1 MLNIF
6 NNTEKPNINSDTE
19 KDKLIQLQLGD
30 IIELFDPKNE
40 KLNEQTFYIDYI
52 DETKMLLINESTL
65 ESVKLKINENGIIG
79 DGTIT
84 KLIIKSRSNEKGY
97 ARQNNLLPGTCVNIY
112 FGGDLPV
119 IITGEITNLENDMIE
134 LTMVDDDVIYINFDY
149 KGIPED
155 LPIEMI
161 EIREK
166 PCVATKEKGSE
177 IVEPE
182 ELPEDFPELM
192 NDVNEQQQQ
201 QQQQRELEKV
211 NLQLEVPL
219 ANIKTQMREFV
230 IKANQIQFGN
240 EVLGPIV
247 QFVDVYGKTERYSIE
262 TQTNDLLDELLS
274 TIPNAERTNRVLN
287 NIHDTIERFV
297 QLREQF
303 STFDEYGNVSGSI
316 VYKPDYK
323 PLIQFF
329 NNFNKNL
336 LWILPVVKNVKKTY
350 VDNSLL
356 SEDDFSDIINLD
368 LNGDL
373 ENIRILLENYKTNT
387 LPNEQNKY
395 SALYKELNPHFTPF
409 DYINDEQLS
418 ESIIEKMTETDISVI
433 IDNLG
438 DFYSSVFRN
447 NFLNTQRFVIQKYNL
462 GLTKLEAT
470 NFKGSRFESVRV
482 KLTQP
487 DELYLKSVL
496 TLPEPF
502 IRFSQINLPGTNIL
516 NRANLNSVFVNYW
529 QLLKKNTNVE
539 VITVNKLNDNIEYNE
554 NNFVNNIKNYVN
566 NLSDDEKKGFTKT
579 EIYNQF
585 IDIIIPKTRILFN
598 LMKKYI
604 TGKFSIIDVVGYLEP
619 FLIYTDNL
627 TYQQYR
633 DIISFIN
640 EKISEYNKNFIE
652 RSKLFYS
659 LKNMNMSAKLMPFSA
674 YPVVNI
680 VSDKNGKRR
689 ELFDDYDIDVDAN
702 SLKEQG
708 YSNNEI
714 LRKVILKDYSKLYC
728 TTIVMQN
735 MQLRY
740 PDQFTSLFE
749 DEKSI
754 LEKNIKDEKDGS
766 ADSSCKKKVIAKLY
780 FNREDLLNDNDKQI
794 YFDKKYD
801 DTNYGVL
808 DDFEKD
814 MFTKTPEEF
823 VMFLTNKLKNSL
835 KLSHEDADYMT
846 DTLINGYKKVIT
858 GQYAIL
864 KKINNNNVE
873 FEYFVRK
880 NNKWELDADFDVG
893 SASREDGITDSNIL
907 CNLQEKCISVPA
919 KNDYGDGDNCESII
933 LSKSELQNNALKSI
947 INEFDKKY
955 AETKE
960 EFEAK
965 INKKYNYLFENIQI
979 FTKIKNEYRLK
990 YNNQKYKLG
999 YQIDNGEGMDAAQIN
1014 AVIISP
1020 FAKYRDLILG
1030 QNDFVKKQNDII
1042 KFVNTCSRSFIE
1054 DGLGPLGIQE
1064 SPHWMYCVETNT
1076 ELFPTFKYNLAS
1088 AYLNDTS
1095 NYNNVMERIIKNIG
1109 VLSDDGDKWV
1119 DKYSGYTITYIDFD
1133 VEEGYEAGFKISTRG
1148 VLEEDAG
1155 NKLIAQQKQQTLKEN
1170 AKLNLDNPESI
1181 MISNIV
1187 TTLSI
1192 AMGINIEYQKDFI
1205 INCVKD
1211 VLKSTMPKEEDY
1223 KKKIKELS
1231 NRPST
1236 TAKAP
1241 MSYEDLYYT
1250 SILYY
1255 TLGMFLI
1262 AVQTSIPSLKT
1273 RKTFPGCV
1281 RSFSGFPFD
1290 GAGDMTSVRY
1300 LTCICYQIRKNLAKP
1315 WYVLKNTKEEFIE
1328 KKILLAINENLLRLS
1343 DVKRKMDEKNEYLLT
1358 NPEEEIPVEY
1368 DVARWTQFLPPL
1380 VPFKIKN
1387 LVNISTEFKK
1397 SLLDHLKSGSRKQ
1410 DEQILVVQS
1419 KIIQFSLA
1427 IQERIQEIVKKK
1439 DLVLS
1444 KMNNEY
1450 YLENSCCQEKNSE
1463 KTTTIGYFEKED
1475 GRISEY
1481 NTIVANLSNIISDI
1495 IGYSTAIL
1503 LYSPI
1508 NTKNIYPPIKK
1519 EFSERTIYNA
1529 FIYYCNFTSLLPI
1542 PENILP
1548 LCNQKPLDIINL
1560 TDSREEIIK
1569 KLKESGINYSLDS
1582 FLRMLQIIARNNIIH
1597 VDIDNTLVSSLR
1609 KLLGLLEEFK
1619 AEDEKVVPPSLTDLF
1634 LNVMDTFDIG
1644 SKSSELTK
1652 EVKDLNNFLIKQIE
1666 SMKTYLLDF
1675 LRKNSGKDVTRKK
1688 MNEVNTFINTL
1699 SDWSAYASQSQG
1711 QTIKNKKN
1719 MSNNSI
1725 YNFTHFFKS
1734 FIDNFVKVFP
1744 NIILNKVDYKENYIP
1759 KYLGLSKIHE
1769 NKIKTIIGDFYNNLC
1784 VFYDVPALNNILQRV
1799 QRSCDNL
1806 LKLSKN
1812 TPTFVT
1818 MKIRENGVE
1827 KEIKPIFDER
1837 TSKFLYEYY
1846 LLKVLSEYIHLSDEP
1861 AMIVKRVQRKN
1872 IVGNKV
1878 DLEDIV
1884 SVDYLDETNTAIDIN
1899 VDIDSRIEFDTNLLS
1914 GDKKEL
1920 KQKVAN
1926 LLIEF
1931 LRIMNSYKEIV
1942 DVSYDQVLDRIFK
1955 LKEKEKDIITDR
1967 LKTMTDEARDAD
1979 TILKVNKLGVWSK
1992 GLQKGLTS
2000 YVKETYDEE
2009 REFVDKMLEYERK
2022 AQRKIRESNMDV
2034 GNLDMVLDD
2043 LIEETDRDNEIEKEA
2058 YDIGGYT
2065 EDYLDGQFEGDDVD
2079 YDDYYE
2085 S

>member
-1 MLNIF
+1 
-6 NNTEKPNINSDTE
+6 
-19 KDKLIQLQLGD
+19 
-30 IIELFDPKNE
+30 
-40 KLNEQTFYIDYI
+40 
-52 DETKMLLINESTL
+52 
-65 ESVKLKINENGIIG
+65 
-79 DGTIT
+79 
-84 KLIIKSRSNEKGY
+84 
-97 ARQNNLLPGTCVNIY
+97 
-112 FGGDLPV
+112 
-119 IITGEITNLENDMIE
+119 MIE
-134 LTMVDDDVIYINFDY
+134 ITMVDDDVIYINFDY
-149 KGIPED
+149 KGIPQD

-166 PCVATKEKGSE
+166 PCVVPQKITESDIEAEL
-177 IVEPE
+177 
-182 ELPEDFPELM
+182 ELPQLI
-192 NDVNEQQQQ
+192 NEEGV
-201 QQQQRELEKV
+201 RREKV
-211 NLQLEVPL
+211 PLQLEVPL
-219 ANIKTQMREFV
+219 GDVKTQMREFI
-230 IKANQIQFGN
+230 IKADQIQFGN

-287 NIHDTIERFV
+287 NIHIIIERFV

-303 STFDEYGNVSGSI
+303 STFDEYGNVSGSV

-323 PLIQFF
+323 PLLQFF
-329 NNFNKNL
+329 NSFNKNL
-336 LWILPVVKNVKKTY
+336 LWIIPVVKNIKKTY

-356 SEDDFSDIINLD
+356 AEDEFSDIINLELNDD
-368 LNGDL
+368 LNNIKTL
-373 ENIRILLENYKTNT
+373 IENFRTNT

-395 SALYKELNPHFTPF
+395 SSLYKELNQHFTPF
-409 DYINDEQLS
+409 DYVNDEQLS
-418 ESIIEKMTETDISVI
+418 EIIIEKMTNSDINVI

-447 NFLNTQRFVIQKYNL
+447 NLLNTQRFVVQKYNL

-470 NFKGSRFESVRV
+470 NFKGSRFEAVRV
-482 KLTQP
+482 KLTQS
-487 DELYLKSVL
+487 DDLYLKSVM

-516 NRANLNSVFVNYW
+516 NRANLNSIFINYW

-539 VITVNKLNDNIEYNE
+539 VISVNNFNDNIDYNE
-554 NNFVNNIKNYVN
+554 NNFVNNIKNFVN
-566 NLSDDEKKGFTKT
+566 NLSEDDKRGFTKT

-585 IDIIIPKTRILFN
+585 IDIVVPKTRILFN

-604 TGKFSIIDVVGYLEP
+604 HGKFSIIDVVSYLEP

-659 LKNMNMSAKLMPFSA
+659 LKNMNLTAKLMPFA
-674 YPVVNI
+674 AFPVVNI
-680 VSDKNGKRR
+680 VSDKKNKRR
-689 ELFDDYDIDVDAN
+689 ELFDDYDIDIDN
-702 SLKEQG
+702 MKDDS

-714 LRKVILKDYSKLYC
+714 LRKITVKDSSKLYSA
-728 TTIVMQN
+728 TLILQN
-735 MQLRY
+735 MHLRY

-749 DEKSI
+749 DEKSLI
-754 LEKNIKDEKDGS
+754 DKNIKDEKGDS
-766 ADSSCKKKVIAKLY
+766 LSSCKKKVIAKLY
-780 FNREDLLNDNDKQI
+780 FNREELLNDNDKQI

-808 DDFEKD
+808 DDYEKD

-823 VMFLTNKLKNSL
+823 IMFLTNKLRNAL
-835 KLSHEDADYMT
+835 KINDEDADYLA
-846 DTLINGYKKVIT
+846 DTLINGFKKVIN

-864 KKINNNNVE
+864 KNVTTNDVT
-873 FEYFVRK
+873 FEYYVRK
-880 NNKWELDADFDVG
+880 NNQWYLDADFDAG
-893 SASREDGITDSNIL
+893 DADDATKKDGISDSNLL
-907 CNLQEKCISVPA
+907 CNLQEKCISIPE
-919 KNDYGDGDNCESII
+919 KTIYGDGDKCESII
-933 LSKSELQNNALKSI
+933 LSKSELKNNALTNI
-947 INEFDKKY
+947 INEFDKNY
-955 AETKE
+955 SDSKE
-960 EFEAK
+960 EFEEK
-965 INKKYNYLFENIQI
+965 INKKYNYLFENIKV
-979 FTKIKNEYRLK
+979 FAKIKNNYILK

-999 YQIDNGEGMDAAQIN
+999 YQIDKGEGMDIAQIN
-1014 AVIISP
+1014 AVIVSP
-1020 FAKYRDLILG
+1020 FAKYRELILG
-1030 QNDFVKKQNDII
+1030 QNDFIKKQNDII
-1042 KFVNTCSRSFIE
+1042 KFVNTCTRTFTE

-1064 SPHWMYCVETNT
+1064 SPHWLYCLETNT

-1088 AYLNDTS
+1088 AYLNDNS
-1095 NYNNVMERIIKNIG
+1095 NYENVMDRIIKNIG

-1119 DKYSGYTITYIDFD
+1119 DKYSGYTIKYIDFD
-1133 VEEGYEAGFKISTRG
+1133 VEEGYEAGFKISSRS
-1148 VLEEDAG
+1148 VLEEDVG
-1155 NKLIAQQKQQTLKEN
+1155 TKLATQQKQQTLKEN
-1170 AKLNLDNPESI
+1170 AVLKLDNPESI

-1187 TTLSI
+1187 TTLSV
-1192 AMGINIEYQKDFI
+1192 AMGLNIEYQKDFI

-1211 VLKSTMPKEEDY
+1211 VLKTTMPKEEDY
-1223 KKKIKELS
+1223 KRRIKELS
-1231 NRPST
+1231 NKAST

-1262 AVQTSIPSLKT
+1262 AAQTSIPSIKT

-1281 RSFSGFPFD
+1281 RSFTGFPFD
-1290 GAGDMTSVRY
+1290 GIGDMTSVRY
-1300 LTCICYQIRKNLAKP
+1300 LTCICYQIRKNVARP
-1315 WYVLKNTKEEFIE
+1315 WYVLKNTKEDYIE
-1328 KKILLAINENLLRLS
+1328 KKIILVINEYLLKLP
-1343 DVKRKMDEKNEYLLT
+1343 DVKRKMDEKNEFLLT
-1358 NPEEEIPVEY
+1358 NPEEAIPAEY
-1368 DVARWTQFLPPL
+1368 DVLRWTQFLPPL
-1380 VPFKIKN
+1380 IPFKIKN
-1387 LVNISTEFKK
+1387 LVNISSEFKK
-1397 SLLDHLKSGSRKQ
+1397 SLLDNLKSGNRKQ

-1427 IQERIQEIVKKK
+1427 IQERIQDIVKKK
-1439 DLVLS
+1439 DMILS

-1450 YLENSCCQEKNSE
+1450 YLENACCQETNTH
-1463 KTTTIGYFEKED
+1463 KTTAIGYFEKED
-1475 GRISEY
+1475 SRISEY
-1481 NTIVANLSNIISDI
+1481 NNIVANLSNIISDI
-1495 IGYSTAIL
+1495 IGYSTAVL

-1519 EFSERTIYNA
+1519 EFSEKTIYNA

-1542 PENILP
+1542 PENIIP

-1560 TDSREEIIK
+1560 TDSREEIMK

-1582 FLRMLQIIARNNIIH
+1582 FLRMLQIISRNNIIH
-1597 VDIDNTLVSSLR
+1597 VDMDNALVSSLR
-1609 KLLGLLEEFK
+1609 RLTYLLEEFK
-1619 AEDEKVVPPSLTDLF
+1619 SENEKTVPSSLVNL
-1634 LNVMDTFDIG
+1634 LLSAMDTFDIG
-1644 SKSSELTK
+1644 SDETSK
-1652 EVKDLNNFLIKQIE
+1652 EVKDLNNYLIKQNE
-1666 SMKTYLLDF
+1666 AMKADLTNF
-1675 LRKNSGKDVTRKK
+1675 LRENKGRDVTRSKI
-1688 MNEVNTFINTL
+1688 NEVYNFINTL
-1699 SDWSAYASQSQG
+1699 SDWSD
-1711 QTIKNKKN
+1711 KNSEN
-1719 MSNNSI
+1719 V

-1734 FIDNFVKVFP
+1734 FIDNFVGIFP

-1759 KYLGLSKIHE
+1759 KYLGLSKNHE
-1769 NKIKTIIGDFYNNLC
+1769 SKIKTIISDYYDKLR
-1784 VFYDVPALNNILQRV
+1784 VFYDVPALGNILQKV
-1799 QRSCDNL
+1799 TRSCDNL

-1818 MKIRENGVE
+1818 IKNKQDGKDSMT
-1827 KEIKPIFDER
+1827 KPIFDER

-1861 AMIVKRVQRKN
+1861 SMIVKRVQRKN
-1872 IVGNKV
+1872 TVGARV
-1878 DLEDIV
+1878 DVEDIV

-1899 VDIDSRIEFDTNLLS
+1899 VDIDNRIEFDTNLLS

-1942 DVSYDQVLDRIFK
+1942 DISYDQVLDRIFK

-1967 LKTMTDEARDAD
+1967 LKTMTDEERDAD

-2009 REFVDKMLEYERK
+2009 REFVDQMLQFERK
-2022 AQRKIRESNMDV
+2022 AQRKIRETNVDTT
-2034 GNLDMVLDD
+2034 NLDIVMDD
-2043 LIEETDRDNEIEKEA
+2043 LIEETDRENEIEREA

-2065 EDYLDGQFEGDDVD
+2065 EDYLDGQFEGDDID

>member
-1 MLNIF
+1 MLNTT
-6 NNTEKPNINSDTE
+6 NVNSDNE
-19 KDKLIQLQLGD
+19 KSNANDKDKLIQLQLGD
-30 IIELFDPKNE
+30 IIELYDPKNE
-40 KLNEQTFYIDYI
+40 QLNEQTFYIDYI
-52 DETKMLLINESTL
+52 DETKMILINEATL
-65 ESVKLKINENGIIG
+65 ESVKLKINETGIIG

-84 KLIIKSRSNEKGY
+84 KLIIKSRSSEKGY

-166 PCVATKEKGSE
+166 PCVSSQKER
-177 IVEPE
+177 VEDVE
-182 ELPEDFPELM
+182 AYEHGEAEVELPQLM
-192 NDVNEQQQQ
+192 TEQGV
-201 QQQQRELEKV
+201 RVEKV
-211 NLQLEVPL
+211 PLQLEVPL
-219 ANIKTQMREFV
+219 GDVKTQMREFI
-230 IKANQIQFGN
+230 IKADQIQFGN

-287 NIHDTIERFV
+287 NIHIIIERFT

-303 STFDEYGNVSGSI
+303 STFDEYGNVSGS
-316 VYKPDYK
+316 VMYKPDYK
-323 PLIQFF
+323 PLLQFF

-336 LWILPVVKNVKKTY
+336 LWIIPVVKNIKKTY

-356 SEDDFSDIINLD
+356 AEDEFSDIVNLELNDD
-368 LNGDL
+368 LDNMK
-373 ENIRILLENYKTNT
+373 ILLENFRTNT

-395 SALYKELNPHFTPF
+395 SSLYKELNPHFTPF
-409 DYINDEQLS
+409 DYVNDEQLT
-418 ESIIEKMTETDISVI
+418 EIMIEKMTDSDINVI

-447 NFLNTQRFVIQKYNL
+447 NLLNTQRFVIQKYNL

-487 DELYLKSVL
+487 DELYLKSVM

-516 NRANLNSVFVNYW
+516 NRANLNSIFINYW
-529 QLLKKNTNVE
+529 QLLKKNTNIE
-539 VITVNKLNDNIEYNE
+539 VISVNNFNDNIDYNE
-554 NNFVNNIKNYVN
+554 NNFVNNIKNFVN
-566 NLSDDEKKGFTKT
+566 NQSEDEKRGFTKT

-585 IDIIIPKTRILFN
+585 IDIIVPKTRILFN

-604 TGKFSIIDVVGYLEP
+604 HGKFSIIDVVSYLEP

-633 DIISFIN
+633 DIIAFIN

-659 LKNMNMSAKLMPFSA
+659 LKNMNMSAKPMPFASF
-674 YPVVNI
+674 PVVNI
-680 VSDKNGKRR
+680 VSDKNNKRR
-689 ELFDDYDIDVDAN
+689 QLFDDYDIDIDN
-702 SLKEQG
+702 NLKG
-708 YSNNEI
+708 DSYSNDEI
-714 LRKVILKDYSKLYC
+714 LRKITVKDSSKLYSA
-728 TTIVMQN
+728 TLILQN
-735 MQLRY
+735 MHLRY

-749 DEKSI
+749 DEKNLI
-754 LEKNIKDEKDGS
+754 DKNIKDEKG
-766 ADSSCKKKVIAKLY
+766 DSLDSCKKKVIAKLY

-801 DTNYGVL
+801 DTNYGAL
-808 DDFEKD
+808 DDYEKD

-823 VMFLTNKLKNSL
+823 IMFLTNKLKNAL
-835 KLSHEDADYMT
+835 KINDEDADYMA
-846 DTLINGYKKVIT
+846 DTLINGFKKVIN

-864 KKINNNNVE
+864 KNVTTNNVE
-873 FEYFVRK
+873 FEYYVRK
-880 NNKWELDADFDVG
+880 NNKWELDADFDAG
-893 SASREDGITDSNIL
+893 DASDASKKDGITDSNLL
-907 CNLQEKCISVPA
+907 CNLQEKCISVPE
-919 KNDYGDGDNCESII
+919 KTSYGDGDKCESMI
-933 LSKSELQNNALKSI
+933 LSKSVLQNNALKNI
-947 INEFDKKY
+947 INEFDKNY
-955 AETKE
+955 SDSKE
-960 EFEAK
+960 EFEEK
-965 INKKYNYLFENIQI
+965 FNKKYNYLFENIKV
-979 FTKIKNEYRLK
+979 FAKIKNQYMLK

-999 YQIDNGEGMDAAQIN
+999 YQIDKGEGMDVAQIN
-1014 AVIISP
+1014 AVVISP

-1030 QNDFVKKQNDII
+1030 QNDFVKKQQDII
-1042 KFVNTCSRSFIE
+1042 KFVNICCRTFTE

-1088 AYLNDTS
+1088 AYLNDNS
-1095 NYNNVMERIIKNIG
+1095 NYENVMERIIKNIG

-1119 DKYSGYTITYIDFD
+1119 DKYSGYTIKYIDFD
-1133 VEEGYEAGFKISTRG
+1133 VEEGYEAGFKISTRS

-1155 NKLIAQQKQQTLKEN
+1155 TKLATQLKQQTLKEN
-1170 AKLNLDNPESI
+1170 AVLKLDNPESI

-1187 TTLSI
+1187 TTLSV
-1192 AMGINIEYQKDFI
+1192 AMGLNIEYQKDFI

-1211 VLKSTMPKEEDY
+1211 VLKTTMPKEEDY
-1223 KKKIKELS
+1223 KRRIKELS
-1231 NRPST
+1231 NKAST

-1262 AVQTSIPSLKT
+1262 AAQTSIPSIKT

-1290 GAGDMTSVRY
+1290 GVGDMTSVRY
-1300 LTCICYQIRKNLAKP
+1300 LTCICYQIRKNVARP
-1315 WYVLKNTKEEFIE
+1315 WYVLKNSKEEYIE
-1328 KKILLAINENLLRLS
+1328 KKIILVINEYLLKLP

-1358 NPEEEIPVEY
+1358 NPEEEIPAEY
-1368 DVARWTQFLPPL
+1368 DVIRWTQFLPPL
-1380 VPFKIKN
+1380 IPFKIKN
-1387 LVNISTEFKK
+1387 LVNISSEFKK
-1397 SLLDHLKSGSRKQ
+1397 SLLDNLKSGNRKQ

-1427 IQERIQEIVKKK
+1427 IQERIEDIVKKK
-1439 DLVLS
+1439 DMILS

-1450 YLENSCCQEKNSE
+1450 YLENACCQETNSQ
-1463 KTTTIGYFEKED
+1463 KTTALGYFEKED
-1475 GRISEY
+1475 SRIGEY
-1481 NTIVANLSNIISDI
+1481 NNIVENLSNIVSDI
-1495 IGYSTAIL
+1495 IGYSTAVL

-1519 EFSERTIYNA
+1519 EFSEKTIYNA

-1560 TDSREEIIK
+1560 TDSREEIMK

-1582 FLRMLQIIARNNIIH
+1582 FLRMLQIISRNNIIH
-1597 VDIDNTLVSSLR
+1597 IDMDNVLVSSLR
-1609 KLLGLLEEFK
+1609 KLTYLLEEFK
-1619 AEDEKVVPPSLTDLF
+1619 SENEKTVPSSLVNL
-1634 LNVMDTFDIG
+1634 LLSAMDTFDVG
-1644 SKSSELTK
+1644 SYEITK
-1652 EVKDLNNFLIKQIE
+1652 EVKDLNNYLIKQIE
-1666 SMKTYLLDF
+1666 SMKADLTEF
-1675 LRKNSGKDVTRKK
+1675 LRENKGRDITRSKI
-1688 MNEVNTFINTL
+1688 NEVYDFINTL
-1699 SDWSAYASQSQG
+1699 SNWSD
-1711 QTIKNKKN
+1711 KNTEN
-1719 MSNNSI
+1719 V

-1734 FIDNFVKVFP
+1734 FIDNFVGIFP

-1759 KYLGLSKIHE
+1759 KYLGLSKNHE
-1769 NKIKTIIGDFYNNLC
+1769 NKIKTIISDYYDKLR
-1784 VFYDVPALNNILQRV
+1784 VFYDVPALSNILQRV
-1799 QRSCDNL
+1799 QQKCNNL

-1818 MKIRENGVE
+1818 IKNKQDGKENGKDSE
-1827 KEIKPIFDER
+1827 TKPIFDER

-1861 AMIVKRVQRKN
+1861 SMIVKRVQRKN
-1872 IVGNKV
+1872 IVGTRV
-1878 DLEDIV
+1878 DVEDIV
-1884 SVDYLDETNTAIDIN
+1884 SVDYLDENNTAIDIN
-1899 VDIDSRIEFDTNLLS
+1899 VDIDNRIEFDTNLLS

-1942 DVSYDQVLDRIFK
+1942 DISYDQVLDRVFK

-1967 LKTMTDEARDAD
+1967 LKTMTDEERDAD

-1992 GLQKGLTS
+1992 GLQKGLTT

-2009 REFVDKMLEYERK
+2009 REFVEQMLQFERK
-2022 AQRKIRESNMDV
+2022 AQRKIRETNMD
-2034 GNLDMVLDD
+2034 NTNMDIVLDD
-2043 LIEETDRDNEIEKEA
+2043 LIEETERENEIEREA

>member
-1 MLNIF
+1 MLN
-6 NNTEKPNINSDTE
+6 NTNVNSDNE
-19 KDKLIQLQLGD
+19 KSKDKLIQIQLGD
-30 IIELFDPKNE
+30 IIELHDPKNE

-52 DETKMLLINESTL
+52 DETKMILINESTL
-65 ESVKLKINENGIIG
+65 EYVKLKIDENGIIG

-84 KLIIKSRSNEKGY
+84 KLIIKSRSSEKGY
-97 ARQNNLLPGTCVNIY
+97 ARQNNLLPGTCINIY

-134 LTMVDDDVIYINFDY
+134 ITMVDDDVIYINFDY
-149 KGIPED
+149 KGIPQD

-166 PCVATKEKGSE
+166 PCVVPQKITESE
-177 IVEPE
+177 LEAEV
-182 ELPEDFPELM
+182 ELPQLID
-192 NDVNEQQQQ
+192 EQGV
-201 QQQQRELEKV
+201 RTEKV
-211 NLQLEVPL
+211 PLQLEVPL
-219 ANIKTQMREFV
+219 GDVKTQMREFI
-230 IKANQIQFGN
+230 IKADQIQFGN

-287 NIHDTIERFV
+287 NIHIIIERFV

-303 STFDEYGNVSGSI
+303 STFDEYGNVSGSV
-316 VYKPDYK
+316 VYKPGYK
-323 PLIQFF
+323 PLLDFF

-336 LWILPVVKNVKKTY
+336 LWIIPIVKNIKKTY

-356 SEDDFSDIINLD
+356 AEDEFSDIVNLELNDD
-368 LNGDL
+368 LDNIKTL
-373 ENIRILLENYKTNT
+373 IENFRTNT

-395 SALYKELNPHFTPF
+395 SSLYKELNPHFTPF

-418 ESIIEKMTETDISVI
+418 EIMIEKMTNSDINVI

-447 NFLNTQRFVIQKYNL
+447 NLLNTQRFVVQKYNL

-470 NFKGSRFESVRV
+470 NFKGSRFEAVRV

-487 DELYLKSVL
+487 DDLYLKSVM

-516 NRANLNSVFVNYW
+516 NRANLNSIFINYW

-539 VITVNKLNDNIEYNE
+539 VISVNNFNDNIDYNE
-554 NNFVNNIKNYVN
+554 NNFVNNIKNFVN
-566 NLSDDEKKGFTKT
+566 NLSEDDKRGFTKT

-585 IDIIIPKTRILFN
+585 TDIIVPKTRILFN

-604 TGKFSIIDVVGYLEP
+604 HGKFSIIDVVAYLEP

-659 LKNMNMSAKLMPFSA
+659 LKNMSLSAKSMPFA
-674 YPVVNI
+674 AFPVVNI
-680 VSDKNGKRR
+680 VSDKNNKRR
-689 ELFDDYDIDVDAN
+689 ELFDDYDIDIDN
-702 SLKEQG
+702 NLKDEY

-714 LRKVILKDYSKLYC
+714 LRKITVKDGSKLYSA
-728 TTIVMQN
+728 TLILQN
-735 MQLRY
+735 MHLRY
-740 PDQFTSLFE
+740 PDKFTSLFE
-749 DEKSI
+749 DEKTI
-754 LEKNIKDEKDGS
+754 IDKNIKDEKG
-766 ADSSCKKKVIAKLY
+766 DSLNSCKKKVIAKLY
-780 FNREDLLNDNDKQI
+780 FNREELLNDNDKQI

-808 DDFEKD
+808 DDYEKD

-823 VMFLTNKLKNSL
+823 IMFLTNKLRNAL
-835 KLSHEDADYMT
+835 KINDEDADYLA
-846 DTLINGYKKVIT
+846 DTLINGFKKVIN

-864 KKINNNNVE
+864 KNVTTNDVT
-873 FEYFVRK
+873 FEYYVRK
-880 NNKWELDADFDVG
+880 NNQWHLDADFDVG
-893 SASREDGITDSNIL
+893 DADDASKKDGITDSNLL
-907 CNLQEKCISVPA
+907 CNLQEKCISIPE
-919 KNDYGDGDNCESII
+919 KTIYGDGDKCESMI
-933 LSKSELQNNALKSI
+933 LSKYELKNNALTNI
-947 INEFDKKY
+947 INEFDKNY
-955 AETKE
+955 SDSKE
-960 EFEAK
+960 EFEEK
-965 INKKYNYLFENIQI
+965 INKKYNYLFENIKI
-979 FTKIKNEYRLK
+979 FAKIKSNYVLK

-999 YQIDNGEGMDAAQIN
+999 YQIDNGEGMDVAQIN
-1014 AVIISP
+1014 AVIVCP

-1030 QNDFVKKQNDII
+1030 QNDFIKKQNDII
-1042 KFVNTCSRSFIE
+1042 KFVNTCTRTFTE

-1064 SPHWMYCVETNT
+1064 TPHWLYCLETNT

-1088 AYLNDTS
+1088 AYLNDNS
-1095 NYNNVMERIIKNIG
+1095 NYEFVMERIIKNIG

-1119 DKYSGYTITYIDFD
+1119 DKYSGYTIKYIDFD
-1133 VEEGYEAGFKISTRG
+1133 VEEGYEAGFKISTRS
-1148 VLEEDAG
+1148 VMEEDAG
-1155 NKLIAQQKQQTLKEN
+1155 KKIAEQQKKQTLKEN
-1170 AKLNLDNPESI
+1170 AVLKLDNPESI

-1187 TTLSI
+1187 TTLSV
-1192 AMGINIEYQKDFI
+1192 AMGLNIEYQKDFI
-1205 INCVKD
+1205 INCVKEL
-1211 VLKSTMPKEEDY
+1211 LKTTMPEEEDY
-1223 KKKIKELS
+1223 KKEIKELS

-1236 TAKAP
+1236 TAKTP

-1262 AVQTSIPSLKT
+1262 AVQTSVPSIKT

-1281 RSFSGFPFD
+1281 RSFTGFPFD
-1290 GAGDMTSVRY
+1290 GIGDMTSVRY

-1315 WYVLKNTKEEFIE
+1315 WYVLKNKKEEFIE
-1328 KKILLAINENLLRLS
+1328 KKIILTINENLLKLA
-1343 DVKRKMDEKNEYLLT
+1343 DVKRKMNEKNEYLLT
-1358 NPEEEIPVEY
+1358 NPEEEIPKEY
-1368 DVARWTQFLPPL
+1368 DVANWRQFLPPL
-1380 VPFKIKN
+1380 IPFKIKN
-1387 LVNISTEFKK
+1387 LVNISSEFKK
-1397 SLLDHLKSGSRKQ
+1397 SLLDNLKSGNRKQ
-1410 DEQILVVQS
+1410 EEQILVVQS

-1427 IQERIQEIVKKK
+1427 IQERIQDIVKKK
-1439 DLVLS
+1439 DMILS
-1444 KMNNEY
+1444 KMNNDY
-1450 YLENSCCQEKNSE
+1450 YLENACCQETNTQ
-1463 KTTTIGYFEKED
+1463 KTTAIGYFEKED
-1475 GRISEY
+1475 SRISEY
-1481 NTIVANLSNIISDI
+1481 NNIVANLSNIVSDI
-1495 IGYSTAIL
+1495 IGYSTAVL

-1519 EFSERTIYNA
+1519 EFSEKTIYNS

-1542 PENILP
+1542 PENIIP

-1560 TDSREEIIK
+1560 TDSREEITK

-1582 FLRMLQIIARNNIIH
+1582 FLRMLQIISRNNIIH
-1597 VDIDNTLVSSLR
+1597 VDMDNTLVSSLR
-1609 KLLGLLEEFK
+1609 KLTYLLEEFK
-1619 AEDEKVVPPSLTDLF
+1619 SENEKTVPSSLVNL
-1634 LNVMDTFDIG
+1634 LLSAMDTFDIG
-1644 SKSSELTK
+1644 SDETSK

-1666 SMKTYLLDF
+1666 SMKIDLLEF
-1675 LRKNSGKDVTRKK
+1675 LRENKGRDVTRSKI
-1688 MNEVNTFINTL
+1688 NEVYNFINTL
-1699 SDWSAYASQSQG
+1699 SDWSD
-1711 QTIKNKKN
+1711 KNSEN
-1719 MSNNSI
+1719 V

-1769 NKIKTIIGDFYNNLC
+1769 NKIKTIISDYYDKLR
-1784 VFYDVPALNNILQRV
+1784 VFYDVPALGNILQKL

-1812 TPTFVT
+1812 TPTFIT
-1818 MKIRENGVE
+1818 IKNKQDGKE
-1827 KEIKPIFDER
+1827 KETKPIFDER
-1837 TSKFLYEYY
+1837 TSKFLYEYF

-1861 AMIVKRVQRKN
+1861 AMIVKRVQRQEM
-1872 IVGNKV
+1872 IGSRV
-1878 DLEDIV
+1878 DVEDIV

-1899 VDIDSRIEFDTNLLS
+1899 VDIDNRIEFDTNLLS

-1942 DVSYDQVLDRIFK
+1942 DISYDQVVDRIFK

-1967 LKTMTDEARDAD
+1967 LKTMTDEERDAD

-2009 REFVDKMLEYERK
+2009 REFVEQMLQYEKK
-2022 AQRKIRESNMDV
+2022 AQKKIRET
-2034 GNLDMVLDD
+2034 NLDNTNLDIVLDD
-2043 LIEETDRDNEIEKEA
+2043 LIEETDRENEIEREA

>member
-1 MLNIF
+1 MLNTSNVNS
-6 NNTEKPNINSDTE
+6 NNEKTNAND

-30 IIELFDPKNE
+30 IIELYDPKNE

-52 DETKMLLINESTL
+52 DETKMILINESTL
-65 ESVKLKINENGIIG
+65 EYVKLKIDENGIIG

-84 KLIIKSRSNEKGY
+84 KLIIKSRSSEKGY

-166 PCVATKEKGSE
+166 PCVSSQKEASAYAE
-177 IVEPE
+177 AEV
-182 ELPEDFPELM
+182 ELPQLM
-192 NDVNEQQQQ
+192 SEEGV
-201 QQQQRELEKV
+201 RVEKV
-211 NLQLEVPL
+211 PLQLEVPL
-219 ANIKTQMREFV
+219 GDVKTQMREFI
-230 IKANQIQFGN
+230 IKADQIQFGN

-287 NIHDTIERFV
+287 NIHIIIERFV

-303 STFDEYGNVSGSI
+303 STFDEYGNVSGS
-316 VYKPDYK
+316 VMYKPDYK
-323 PLIQFF
+323 PLLQFF

-336 LWILPVVKNVKKTY
+336 LWIIPVVKNIKKTY

-356 SEDDFSDIINLD
+356 AEDEFSDIVNLELNDD
-368 LNGDL
+368 LGNMKIL
-373 ENIRILLENYKTNT
+373 VENFRTNT

-395 SALYKELNPHFTPF
+395 SSLYKELNPHFTPF
-409 DYINDEQLS
+409 NYINDENLS
-418 ESIIEKMTETDISVI
+418 EIMIEKMTNTDINVI

-447 NFLNTQRFVIQKYNL
+447 NLLNTQRFVVQKYNL

-487 DELYLKSVL
+487 DDLYLKSVM

-516 NRANLNSVFVNYW
+516 NRANLNSIFINYW

-539 VITVNKLNDNIEYNE
+539 VISVNNFNDNIDYNE
-554 NNFVNNIKNYVN
+554 NNFVNNIKNFVN
-566 NLSDDEKKGFTKT
+566 NLSEDDKRGFTKT

-585 IDIIIPKTRILFN
+585 IDIVVPKTRILFN

-604 TGKFSIIDVVGYLEP
+604 HGKFSIIDVVSYLEP

-633 DIISFIN
+633 DIIAFIN

-659 LKNMNMSAKLMPFSA
+659 LKNMNLSAKPMPFA
-674 YPVVNI
+674 AFPVVNI
-680 VSDKNGKRR
+680 VSDKNNKRR
-689 ELFDDYDIDVDAN
+689 ELFDDYDIDIDN
-702 SLKEQG
+702 NLKDDS

-714 LRKVILKDYSKLYC
+714 LRKITVKDSSKLYSA
-728 TTIVMQN
+728 TLILQN
-735 MQLRY
+735 MHLRY

-749 DEKSI
+749 DEKSLI
-754 LEKNIKDEKDGS
+754 DKNIKDEKG
-766 ADSSCKKKVIAKLY
+766 DSLNSCKKKVIAKLY
-780 FNREDLLNDNDKQI
+780 FNREELLNDNDKQI

-801 DTNYGVL
+801 DTNYGAL
-808 DDFEKD
+808 DDYEKD

-823 VMFLTNKLKNSL
+823 IMFLTNKLKNAL
-835 KLSHEDADYMT
+835 KINDEDADYLA
-846 DTLINGYKKVIT
+846 DTLINGFKKVIN

-864 KKINNNNVE
+864 KNVTTNDVT
-873 FEYFVRK
+873 FEYYVRK

-893 SASREDGITDSNIL
+893 DASDATKKDGITDSNLL
-907 CNLQEKCISVPA
+907 CNLQEKCISVPE
-919 KNDYGDGDNCESII
+919 KTIYGDGDKCESMI
-933 LSKSELQNNALKSI
+933 LSKSELKNSALKNI
-947 INEFDKKY
+947 INEFDKNY
-955 AETKE
+955 SESKE
-960 EFEAK
+960 EFEEK
-965 INKKYNYLFENIQI
+965 FNKKYNYLLENIKI
-979 FTKIKNEYRLK
+979 FAKIKNNYVLK

-999 YQIDNGEGMDAAQIN
+999 YQIDKGEGMDVAQIN
-1014 AVIISP
+1014 AVIVSP

-1030 QNDFVKKQNDII
+1030 QNDFVKKQHDII
-1042 KFVNTCSRSFIE
+1042 KFVNTCTRTFTE

-1064 SPHWMYCVETNT
+1064 TPHWLYCVETNT

-1088 AYLNDTS
+1088 AYLNDNS
-1095 NYNNVMERIIKNIG
+1095 NYENVMEHIIKNIG

-1119 DKYSGYTITYIDFD
+1119 DKYSGYTIKYIDFD
-1133 VEEGYEAGFKISTRG
+1133 VEEGYEAGFKISTRS

-1155 NKLIAQQKQQTLKEN
+1155 TKLATQQKQQTLKEN
-1170 AKLNLDNPESI
+1170 AVLKLDNPESI

-1187 TTLSI
+1187 TTLSV
-1192 AMGINIEYQKDFI
+1192 AMGLNIEYQKDFI

-1211 VLKSTMPKEEDY
+1211 VLKTTMPKEEDY
-1223 KKKIKELS
+1223 KRRIKELS
-1231 NRPST
+1231 NKAST

-1262 AVQTSIPSLKT
+1262 AAQTSIPSIKT

-1281 RSFSGFPFD
+1281 RSFTGFPFD
-1290 GAGDMTSVRY
+1290 GVGDMTSVRY
-1300 LTCICYQIRKNLAKP
+1300 LTCICYQIRKNVAKP
-1315 WYVLKNTKEEFIE
+1315 WYVLKNSKEEYIE
-1328 KKILLAINENLLRLS
+1328 KKITLVINEYLLKLP

-1358 NPEEEIPVEY
+1358 NLEEAIPAEY
-1368 DVARWTQFLPPL
+1368 DVIRWTQFLPPL
-1380 VPFKIKN
+1380 IPFKIKN
-1387 LVNISTEFKK
+1387 LVNISSEFKK
-1397 SLLDHLKSGSRKQ
+1397 SLLDNLKSGNRKQ

-1427 IQERIQEIVKKK
+1427 IQERIQDIVKKK
-1439 DLVLS
+1439 DMILS

-1450 YLENSCCQEKNSE
+1450 YLENACCQETNSQ
-1463 KTTTIGYFEKED
+1463 KTTAIGYFEKED
-1475 GRISEY
+1475 SRISEY
-1481 NTIVANLSNIISDI
+1481 NNIVENLSNIVSDI
-1495 IGYSTAIL
+1495 IGYSTAVL

-1519 EFSERTIYNA
+1519 EFSEKTIYNA

-1560 TDSREEIIK
+1560 TDSREEIMK

-1582 FLRMLQIIARNNIIH
+1582 FLRMLQIISRNNIIH
-1597 VDIDNTLVSSLR
+1597 IDMDNVLVSSLR
-1609 KLLGLLEEFK
+1609 KLTYLLEEFK
-1619 AEDEKVVPPSLTDLF
+1619 SENEKTVPSSLVNL
-1634 LNVMDTFDIG
+1634 LLSAMDTFDIG
-1644 SKSSELTK
+1644 SDETTK
-1652 EVKDLNNFLIKQIE
+1652 EVKDLNNYLIKQIE
-1666 SMKTYLLDF
+1666 AMKSDLTEF
-1675 LRKNSGKDVTRKK
+1675 LRENKGRDITRSKI
-1688 MNEVNTFINTL
+1688 NEVYDFINTL
-1699 SDWSAYASQSQG
+1699 SDWSD
-1711 QTIKNKKN
+1711 KNTEN
-1719 MSNNSI
+1719 V

-1734 FIDNFVKVFP
+1734 FIDNFVGIFP

-1759 KYLGLSKIHE
+1759 KYLGLSKNHE
-1769 NKIKTIIGDFYNNLC
+1769 GKIKTIISDYYDKLR
-1784 VFYDVPALNNILQRV
+1784 VFYDVPALSNILQRV
-1799 QRSCDNL
+1799 QRKCNNL

-1818 MKIRENGVE
+1818 IKNKQDGKENGKDSE
-1827 KEIKPIFDER
+1827 TKPIFDER

-1846 LLKVLSEYIHLSDEP
+1846 LLKVLSEYIDLSDEP
-1861 AMIVKRVQRKN
+1861 SMIVKRVQRKN
-1872 IVGNKV
+1872 IVGTRV
-1878 DLEDIV
+1878 DVEDIV
-1884 SVDYLDETNTAIDIN
+1884 SVDYLDENNTAIDIN
-1899 VDIDSRIEFDTNLLS
+1899 VDIDNRIEFDTNLLS

-1942 DVSYDQVLDRIFK
+1942 DISYDQVLDRVFK

-1967 LKTMTDEARDAD
+1967 LKTMTDEERDAD

-1992 GLQKGLTS
+1992 GLQKGLTT

-2009 REFVDKMLEYERK
+2009 REFIEQMLQFERK
-2022 AQRKIRESNMDV
+2022 AQRKIRETNMD
-2034 GNLDMVLDD
+2034 NTNMDMVLDD
-2043 LIEETDRDNEIEKEA
+2043 LIEETERENEIEREA

>member
-1 MLNIF
+1 MSDQTNK
-6 NNTEKPNINSDTE
+6 NNN
-19 KDKLIQLQLGD
+19 DKLIQLQLGD

-40 KLNEQTFYIDYI
+40 NLNEQTFYIDYI
-52 DETKMLLINESTL
+52 DESKMLLINESTL
-65 ESVKLKINENGIIG
+65 ESVKLKIDENGIIG

-84 KLIIKSRSNEKGY
+84 KLIIKSRSKEKGY
-97 ARQNNLLPGTCVNIY
+97 AKQNNLLPGTCVNIY
-112 FGGDLPV
+112 FGGDLPL

-134 LTMVDDDVIYINFDY
+134 ITMVDDDVIYINFDY

-155 LPIEMI
+155 LPIDMI

-166 PCVATKEKGSE
+166 PCTPVQPQETEFQE
-177 IVEPE
+177 IQV
-182 ELPEDFPELM
+182 PEL
-192 NDVNEQQQQ
+192 VNE
-201 QQQQRELEKV
+201 EE
-211 NLQLEVPL
+211 NITLQLEVPL
-219 ANIKTQMREFV
+219 TNIKTQMREFI
-230 IKANQIQFGN
+230 IKADQIQFGN

-274 TIPNAERTNRVLN
+274 TIPNSERTNRVLN
-287 NIHDTIERFV
+287 NIHNIIERFV

-323 PLIQFF
+323 PLIEFF
-329 NNFNKNL
+329 NNFKQNL

-356 SEDDFSDIINLD
+356 AEDEFTDIVNLE
-368 LNGDL
+368 LNDDL
-373 ENIRILLENYKTNT
+373 ENMKMLIENYKTNT

-395 SALYKELNPHFTPF
+395 SSLYRELNPHFTPF
-409 DYINDEQLS
+409 EYINDEQLS
-418 ESIIEKMTETDISVI
+418 EIIAEKIAESDINVI

-447 NFLNTQRFVIQKYNL
+447 NLLNTQRFVIQKYNL
-462 GLTKLEAT
+462 GLTKLDAT

-487 DELYLKSVL
+487 DELYLKSVV

-516 NRANLNSVFVNYW
+516 NRANLNSIFINYW

-539 VITVNKLNDNIEYNE
+539 VITVNNANDNIEYNE
-554 NNFVNNIKNYVN
+554 NNFVNNIKNYIN
-566 NLSDDEKKGFTKT
+566 NLSEEEKRGFTKN
-579 EIYNQF
+579 EIYNVF
-585 IDIIIPKTRILFN
+585 VDTIIPKTRILFN

-604 TGKFSIIDVVGYLEP
+604 TGKFTIIDVVAYLEP

-640 EKISEYNKNFIE
+640 ERISEYNKNFIE
-652 RSKLFYS
+652 RSKSFFS
-659 LKNMNMSAKLMPFSA
+659 LKNLNNMSSKAMPFSA

-689 ELFDDYDIDVDAN
+689 ELFDDYDIDVDSNNLREHA
-702 SLKEQG
+702 
-708 YSNNEI
+708 YTNNEI
-714 LRKVILKDYSKLYC
+714 LRKLILKDYSKLYT
-728 TTIVMQN
+728 TTITLQN

-749 DEKSI
+749 DEKSQ
-754 LEKNIKDEKDGS
+754 LERKIKDEKGNNS
-766 ADSSCKKKVIAKLY
+766 DSSCNKKTIAKLY
-780 FNREDLLNDNDKQI
+780 FNREDLLNDNDKTI

-801 DTNYGVL
+801 DTNYGAL

-835 KLSHEDADYMT
+835 KLSDEDADYMA
-846 DTLINGYKKVIT
+846 DTLINGFKKVVN

-864 KKINNNNVE
+864 KKVANNNIE
-873 FEYFVRK
+873 FEYYLRK
-880 NNKWELDADFDVG
+880 NNKWELDSDFDAG
-893 SASREDGITDSNIL
+893 MASKEDGVTDSNLL
-907 CNLQEKCISVPA
+907 CNLQEKCISTPT
-919 KNDYGDGDNCESII
+919 KNGYGEDDKCESII
-933 LSKSELQNNALKSI
+933 LSKNEMQHNALKNI
-947 INEFDKKY
+947 INEFDKTY
-955 AETKE
+955 NESKE

-979 FTKIKNEYRLK
+979 FTKIKTEHMLK
-990 YNNQKYKLG
+990 YNNEKYKLG
-999 YQIDNGEGMDAAQIN
+999 YQIDKGEGMDAAQIN

-1030 QNDFVKKQNDII
+1030 QNDFIKKQNDII
-1042 KFVNTCSRSFIE
+1042 KFVNTCTRTFIE
-1054 DGLGPLGIQE
+1054 DGLGPLGIKE
-1064 SPHWMYCVETNT
+1064 SQHWMYCIETNT

-1088 AYLNDTS
+1088 AYLNDNS
-1095 NYNNVMERIIKNIG
+1095 NYDTVMEMIIKKIG

-1119 DKYSGYTITYIDFD
+1119 DKYSGYTIKYIDLNI
-1133 VEEGYEAGFKISTRG
+1133 EEGYENGFRISTRG
-1148 VLEEDAG
+1148 ALEEDAG
-1155 NKLIAQQKQQTLKEN
+1155 DKIKEQQKQKTLKEN
-1170 AKLNLDNPESI
+1170 AELKLDNPESI
-1181 MISNIV
+1181 MISNVV

-1223 KKKIKELS
+1223 KKRIKELS

-1290 GAGDMTSVRY
+1290 GVGDMTSVRY
-1300 LTCICYQIRKNLAKP
+1300 LTCICFQIRKNIARP
-1315 WYVLKNTKEEFIE
+1315 WYVLKNTKEETIE
-1328 KKILLAINENLLRLS
+1328 KKIVLAINENLLRLS
-1343 DVKRKMDEKNEYLLT
+1343 DVKRKIDEKNEYLLT
-1358 NPEEEIPVEY
+1358 NPEEEIPQEY
-1368 DVARWTQFLPPL
+1368 DVARWIQFLPPL
-1380 VPFKIKN
+1380 IPFKIKN
-1387 LVNISTEFKK
+1387 LVNISSEFKQ
-1397 SLLDHLKSGSRKQ
+1397 SLLNNLKSGSRKQ
-1410 DEQILVVQS
+1410 DEQILVIQS
-1419 KIIQFSLA
+1419 KIMQFSLA
-1427 IQERIQEIVKKK
+1427 IQENIQEIVKKK

-1444 KMNNEY
+1444 KMNNDY
-1450 YLENSCCQEKNSE
+1450 YLENACCQEKNSE
-1463 KTTTIGYFEKED
+1463 KTTTIRYFEKEN
-1475 GRISEY
+1475 GKIGEY
-1481 NTIVANLSNIISDI
+1481 NTIVTNLSNILDDI
-1495 IGYSTAIL
+1495 ISYSTAIL

-1508 NTKNIYPPIKK
+1508 NTKNIYPPVKK
-1519 EFSERTIYNA
+1519 EFSERTIYYA
-1529 FIYYCNFTSLLPI
+1529 FIYYCNFTSLLPT
-1542 PENILP
+1542 PENLLP
-1548 LCNQKPLDIINL
+1548 LCNQKPLDIINF

-1582 FLRMLQIIARNNIIH
+1582 FLRMLQIISRNNIIYINFH
-1597 VDIDNTLVSSLR
+1597 ESLVTPLR
-1609 KLLGLLEEFK
+1609 KMTGLIEEFK
-1619 AEDEKVVPPSLTDLF
+1619 AQGENVVSESLIDLF
-1634 LNVMDTFDIG
+1634 LNAMDTYDIG
-1644 SKSSELTK
+1644 SMSNELTK
-1652 EVKDLNNFLIKQIE
+1652 EVKSLNNFLIKQIE
-1666 SMKTYLLDF
+1666 VMKIDLLDF
-1675 LRKNSGKDVTRKK
+1675 LRQNKGKDISRTKLNDVISL
-1688 MNEVNTFINTL
+1688 INTL
-1699 SDWSAYASQSQG
+1699 SDWSTDQSQTPS
-1711 QTIKNKKN
+1711 QTPSQNQKHTKNAN
-1719 MSNNSI
+1719 SSSI
-1725 YNFTHFFKS
+1725 YNFTHFFKA
-1734 FIDNFVKVFP
+1734 FIGNFVKVFP

-1759 KYLGLSKIHE
+1759 KYLGLSKNHE
-1769 NKIKTIIGDFYNNLC
+1769 NKIKNTISDYYNNLC
-1784 VFYDVPALNNILQRV
+1784 VFYDVHALNNILQRI
-1799 QRSCDNL
+1799 QRTCDNL

-1812 TPTFVT
+1812 TPTFAT
-1818 MKIRENGVE
+1818 MKIFENGKE

-1846 LLKVLSEYIHLSDEP
+1846 LLKVLNEYIHLSDDP
-1861 AMIVKRVQRKN
+1861 SMIVKRVQRKN
-1872 IVGNKV
+1872 NIANKI
-1878 DLEDIV
+1878 DLDDIV
-1884 SVDYLDETNTAIDIN
+1884 SLDYLDETNTAIDIN
-1899 VDIDSRIEFDTNLLS
+1899 VELDNRIEFDTNLLN

-1942 DVSYDQVLDRIFK
+1942 DISYDQVVDRIFK
-1955 LKEKEKDIITDR
+1955 LKEKEKDMITDR
-1967 LKTMTDEARDAD
+1967 LRDMTDEMRDAD

-1992 GLQKGLTS
+1992 GLQKGLTT
-2000 YVKETYDEE
+2000 YIKETYDEE
-2009 REFVDKMLEYERK
+2009 REFVEQMQQYERK
-2022 AQRKIRESNMDV
+2022 AQRKIRESNMNDN
-2034 GNLDMVLDD
+2034 NLDILLDD
-2043 LIEETDRDNEIEKEA
+2043 LMEETERDNEIEREA

>member
-1 MLNIF
+1 MLNTT
-6 NNTEKPNINSDTE
+6 NVNSDNE
-19 KDKLIQLQLGD
+19 KSNANDKDKLIQLQLGD
-30 IIELFDPKNE
+30 IIELYDPKNE
-40 KLNEQTFYIDYI
+40 QLNEQTFYIDYI
-52 DETKMLLINESTL
+52 DETKMILINEATL
-65 ESVKLKINENGIIG
+65 ESVKLKINETGIIG

-84 KLIIKSRSNEKGY
+84 KLIIKSRSSEKGY

-166 PCVATKEKGSE
+166 PCVSSQKER
-177 IVEPE
+177 VEDVE
-182 ELPEDFPELM
+182 AYEHGEAEVELPQLM
-192 NDVNEQQQQ
+192 TEQGV
-201 QQQQRELEKV
+201 RVEKV
-211 NLQLEVPL
+211 PLQLEVPL
-219 ANIKTQMREFV
+219 GDVKTQMREFI
-230 IKANQIQFGN
+230 IKADQIQFGN

-287 NIHDTIERFV
+287 NIHIIIERFT

-303 STFDEYGNVSGSI
+303 STFDEYGNVSGS
-316 VYKPDYK
+316 VMYKPDYK
-323 PLIQFF
+323 PLLQFF

-336 LWILPVVKNVKKTY
+336 LWIIPVVKNIKKTY

-356 SEDDFSDIINLD
+356 AEDEFSDIVNLELNDD
-368 LNGDL
+368 LDNMK
-373 ENIRILLENYKTNT
+373 ILLENFRTNT

-395 SALYKELNPHFTPF
+395 SSLYKELNPHFTPF
-409 DYINDEQLS
+409 DYVNDEQLT
-418 ESIIEKMTETDISVI
+418 EIMIEKMTDSDINVI

-447 NFLNTQRFVIQKYNL
+447 NLLNTQRFVIQKYNL

-487 DELYLKSVL
+487 DELYLKSVM

-516 NRANLNSVFVNYW
+516 NRANLNSIFINYW

-539 VITVNKLNDNIEYNE
+539 VISVNNFNDNIDYNE
-554 NNFVNNIKNYVN
+554 NNFVNNIKNFVN
-566 NLSDDEKKGFTKT
+566 NLSEDEKRGFTKT

-585 IDIIIPKTRILFN
+585 IDIIVPKTRILFN

-604 TGKFSIIDVVGYLEP
+604 HGKFSIIDVVSYLEP

-633 DIISFIN
+633 DIIAFIN

-659 LKNMNMSAKLMPFSA
+659 LKNMNMSAKPMPFASF
-674 YPVVNI
+674 PVVNI
-680 VSDKNGKRR
+680 VSDKNNKRR
-689 ELFDDYDIDVDAN
+689 QLFDDYDIDIDN
-702 SLKEQG
+702 NLKG
-708 YSNNEI
+708 DSYSNNEI
-714 LRKVILKDYSKLYC
+714 LRKITVKDSSKLYSA
-728 TTIVMQN
+728 TLILQN
-735 MQLRY
+735 MHLRY

-749 DEKSI
+749 DEKNLI
-754 LEKNIKDEKDGS
+754 DKNIKDEKG
-766 ADSSCKKKVIAKLY
+766 DSLDSCKKKVIAKLY

-801 DTNYGVL
+801 DTNYGAL
-808 DDFEKD
+808 DDYEKD

-823 VMFLTNKLKNSL
+823 IMFLTNKLKNAL
-835 KLSHEDADYMT
+835 KINDEDADYLA
-846 DTLINGYKKVIT
+846 DTLINGFKKVIN

-864 KKINNNNVE
+864 KNVTTNNVE
-873 FEYFVRK
+873 FEYYVRK
-880 NNKWELDADFDVG
+880 NNKWELDADFDAG
-893 SASREDGITDSNIL
+893 DASDASKKDGITDSNLL
-907 CNLQEKCISVPA
+907 CNLQEKCISVPE
-919 KNDYGDGDNCESII
+919 KTSYGDGDKCESMI
-933 LSKSELQNNALKSI
+933 LSKSVLQNNALKNI
-947 INEFDKKY
+947 INEFDKNY
-955 AETKE
+955 SDSKE
-960 EFEAK
+960 EFEEK
-965 INKKYNYLFENIQI
+965 FNKKYNYLFENIKV
-979 FTKIKNEYRLK
+979 FAKIKNQYMLK

-999 YQIDNGEGMDAAQIN
+999 YQIDKGEGMDVAQIN
-1014 AVIISP
+1014 AVVISP

-1030 QNDFVKKQNDII
+1030 QNDFVKKQQDII
-1042 KFVNTCSRSFIE
+1042 KFVNICCRTFTE

-1088 AYLNDTS
+1088 AYLNDNS
-1095 NYNNVMERIIKNIG
+1095 NYENVMERIIKNIG

-1119 DKYSGYTITYIDFD
+1119 DKYSGYTIKYIDFD
-1133 VEEGYEAGFKISTRG
+1133 VEEGYEAGFKISTRS

-1155 NKLIAQQKQQTLKEN
+1155 TKLATQQKQQTLKEN
-1170 AKLNLDNPESI
+1170 AVLKLDNPESI

-1187 TTLSI
+1187 TTLSV
-1192 AMGINIEYQKDFI
+1192 AMGLNIEYQKDFI

-1211 VLKSTMPKEEDY
+1211 VLKTTMPKEEDY
-1223 KKKIKELS
+1223 KRRIKELS
-1231 NRPST
+1231 NKAST

-1262 AVQTSIPSLKT
+1262 AAQTSIPSIKT

-1290 GAGDMTSVRY
+1290 GVGDMTSVRY
-1300 LTCICYQIRKNLAKP
+1300 LTCICYQIRKNVARP
-1315 WYVLKNTKEEFIE
+1315 WYVLKNSKEEYIE
-1328 KKILLAINENLLRLS
+1328 KKIILVINEYLLKLP

-1358 NPEEEIPVEY
+1358 NPEEEIPAEY
-1368 DVARWTQFLPPL
+1368 DVIRWTQFLPPL
-1380 VPFKIKN
+1380 IPFKIKN
-1387 LVNISTEFKK
+1387 LVNISSEFKK
-1397 SLLDHLKSGSRKQ
+1397 SLLDNLKSGNRKQ

-1427 IQERIQEIVKKK
+1427 IQERIEDIVKKK
-1439 DLVLS
+1439 DMILS

-1450 YLENSCCQEKNSE
+1450 YLENACCQETNSQ
-1463 KTTTIGYFEKED
+1463 KTTALGYFEKED
-1475 GRISEY
+1475 SRIGEY
-1481 NTIVANLSNIISDI
+1481 NNIVENLSNIVSDI
-1495 IGYSTAIL
+1495 IGYSTAVL

-1519 EFSERTIYNA
+1519 EFSEKTIYNA

-1560 TDSREEIIK
+1560 TDSSEEIMK

-1582 FLRMLQIIARNNIIH
+1582 FLRMLQIISRNNIIH
-1597 VDIDNTLVSSLR
+1597 IDMDNVLVSSLR
-1609 KLLGLLEEFK
+1609 KLTYLLEEFK
-1619 AEDEKVVPPSLTDLF
+1619 SENEKTVPSSLVNL
-1634 LNVMDTFDIG
+1634 LLSAMDTFDVG
-1644 SKSSELTK
+1644 SYEITK
-1652 EVKDLNNFLIKQIE
+1652 EVKDLNNYLIKQIE
-1666 SMKTYLLDF
+1666 SMKADLTEF
-1675 LRKNSGKDVTRKK
+1675 LRENKGRDITRSKI
-1688 MNEVNTFINTL
+1688 NEVYDFINTL
-1699 SDWSAYASQSQG
+1699 SNWSD
-1711 QTIKNKKN
+1711 KNTEN
-1719 MSNNSI
+1719 V

-1734 FIDNFVKVFP
+1734 FIDNFVGIFP

-1759 KYLGLSKIHE
+1759 KYLGLSKNHE
-1769 NKIKTIIGDFYNNLC
+1769 NKIKTIISDYYDKLR
-1784 VFYDVPALNNILQRV
+1784 VFYDVPALSNILQRV
-1799 QRSCDNL
+1799 QQKCNNL

-1818 MKIRENGVE
+1818 IKNKQDGKENGKDSE
-1827 KEIKPIFDER
+1827 TKPIFDER

-1861 AMIVKRVQRKN
+1861 SMIVKRVQRKN
-1872 IVGNKV
+1872 IVGTRV
-1878 DLEDIV
+1878 DVEDIV
-1884 SVDYLDETNTAIDIN
+1884 SVDYLDENNTAIDIN
-1899 VDIDSRIEFDTNLLS
+1899 VDIDNRIEFDTNLLS

-1942 DVSYDQVLDRIFK
+1942 DISYDQVLDRVFK

-1967 LKTMTDEARDAD
+1967 LKTMTDEERDAD

-1992 GLQKGLTS
+1992 GLQKGLTT

-2009 REFVDKMLEYERK
+2009 REFVEQMLQFERK
-2022 AQRKIRESNMDV
+2022 AQRKIRETNMD
-2034 GNLDMVLDD
+2034 NTNMDIVLDD
-2043 LIEETDRDNEIEKEA
+2043 LIEETERENEIEREA